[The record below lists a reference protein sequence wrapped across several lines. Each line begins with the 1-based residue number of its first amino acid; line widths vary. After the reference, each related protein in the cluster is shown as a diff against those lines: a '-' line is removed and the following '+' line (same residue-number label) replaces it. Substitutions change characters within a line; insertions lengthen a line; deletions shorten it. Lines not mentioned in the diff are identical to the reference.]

1 MQAPLEVKDEHS
13 SKLTSK
19 PPVVR
24 NPRACTVCRAAK
36 MKCVGAEDGQQQCQR
51 CKRTNVECVFE
62 KHRRGR
68 KPGSKL
74 SEASKM
80 LRRLEKGLNSAKL
93 KQAGETSMSS
103 VFSAVDSHSPQAE
116 SQFGGMLRPVDQ
128 YGASGNDSR
137 IYRLFSCLAYSTA
150 RSCGGGYAA
159 SGSRGDN
166 EEDRGDEKFP
176 AKLIRRE
183 NSFFRTILN
192 PEHKSPC
199 HPTVAP
205 QVSRNDLNSP
215 QQLRPAPLPAG
226 YQDPIT
232 AELITEDKAK
242 MLFDVIFLRLN
253 PFINLFDPQLH
264 SVDYV
269 RSKCPLLFTT
279 LIAAGCKFFE
289 PSLYKECLRLAHELA
304 VRAFAEGWKRVEVV
318 QAFACL
324 TYWREQ
330 DESPTWMY
338 IGYACRMAVE
348 LGLNTFV
355 AKPPTDETE
364 FQLLERRNRERAYL
378 VLFVHDRS
386 LSMQTGRHWMLPEDD
401 FIRHADT
408 WHERGGS
415 PMRCEDVIVAAF
427 IQLRRI
433 AAETTDMLHT
443 NRSLVDGGSGQVNI
457 DMALKNANAKL
468 SQWTTKWDHEM
479 RRANGES
486 FHFSFLNF
494 FCLYSS
500 LFLNSFGVQAD
511 ALPENRTNSHVR
523 ALSACFENALS
534 VLQIASKDFRD
545 LGVLRYGQET
555 TSVMTAYSAI
565 ILLKLLRRSDTHQGL
580 QSELPEGA
588 AREIHAAIIKTAEA
602 YNEAAHFSPSS
613 SSAAYHA
620 RFLWH
625 LIHMHR
631 TRRGAIRDR
640 PHHDPPVDLAVQRQQ
655 VSPSQTTPSPQDDP
669 RNMAPPYINYSILNP
684 QESYPSRESVNGNG
698 GVYGSA
704 NRGSAVLYPTQ
715 TAPNINDYTPAD
727 FNYYR
732 SMLFDL
738 GFGGDGQ
745 PVASTNDTL
754 HNVAY
759 GEGVNAHYTQYP
771 YGHTQPLGQNE
782 FMGS

>member
-1 MQAPLEVKDEHS
+1 MQAPPEVTDVEQHS
-13 SKLTSK
+13 SKSASK

-51 CKRTNVECVFE
+51 CRRTDVECVFE

-80 LRRLEKGLNSAKL
+80 LRRLEKGLNTAKL

-103 VFSAVDSHSPQAE
+103 VFPAADSHPPQAE
-116 SQFGGMLRPVDQ
+116 SQFGGILRPVDR
-128 YGASGNDSR
+128 YGAS
-137 IYRLFSCLAYSTA
+137 
-150 RSCGGGYAA
+150 A
-159 SGSRGDN
+159 SGGRSLDGD
-166 EEDRGDEKFP
+166 DEKFP

-192 PEHKSPC
+192 PEHKSPY
-199 HPTVAP
+199 HPAVTP
-205 QVSRNDLNSP
+205 QVPRSDSNSP
-215 QQLRPAPLPAG
+215 QQLRPAPLPTG
-226 YQDPIT
+226 YRDPIT
-232 AELITEDKAK
+232 AGLINEDKAK
-242 MLFDVIFLRLN
+242 MLFDAIFLRLN

-264 SVDYV
+264 SVNYV

-289 PSLYKECLRLAHELA
+289 PSLYKDCLHLAHELA
-304 VRAFAEGWKRVEVV
+304 VHAFAEGWKRVEVV

-324 TYWREQ
+324 TYWKEQ
-330 DESPTWMY
+330 DENRTWMY

-355 AKPPTDETE
+355 AKPPMNETD
-364 FQLLERRNRERAYL
+364 FQLLERRNRERTYL

-386 LSMQTGRHWMLPEDD
+386 LSMQTGRLWMLPEDD

-415 PMRCEDVIVAAF
+415 PIRCEDVVVAAF

-443 NRSLVDGGSGQVNI
+443 NRSIGDGGSGQVNI

-468 SQWTTKWDHEM
+468 SQWTTKWEHEM

-500 LFLNSFGVQAD
+500 LFLNSFGLQAE

-534 VLQIASKDFRD
+534 VLQIASKDFSD

-555 TSVMTAYSAI
+555 TTVMTAYSAI
-565 ILLKLLRRSDTHQGL
+565 ILLKLLRRSDTHPGL

-588 AREIHAAIIKTAEA
+588 AREIHTTIIRTAEA
-602 YNEAAHFSPSS
+602 YNEAAHFSPTSS
-613 SSAAYHA
+613 FAAYHA

-631 TRRGAIRDR
+631 TRVEAVRDR
-640 PHHDPPVDLAVQRQQ
+640 PHHDPSVDLAVQRQQ
-655 VSPSQTTPSPQDDP
+655 VSPSSQNDP
-669 RNMAPPYINYSILNP
+669 RNTMTPYINYSVLNP
-684 QESYPSRESVNGNG
+684 QESYPFRESANGNG
-698 GVYGSA
+698 GVYGPAS
-704 NRGSAVLYPTQ
+704 RGGVISNPNQ
-715 TAPNINDYTPAD
+715 TAPSINDYTTAD

-738 GFGGDGQ
+738 GFGGDEQ
-745 PVASTNDTL
+745 PAVSTHDSL
-754 HNVAY
+754 RNVTY
-759 GEGVNAHYTQYP
+759 GEGINTHYSQYP
-771 YGHTQPLGQNE
+771 YGHAQPLGQNE

>member
-1 MQAPLEVKDEHS
+1 MLNNTHPNWRRSLKPPFHARLSTPPLR
-13 SKLTSK
+13 SK

-51 CKRTNVECVFE
+51 CRRTNVDCVFE

-80 LRRLEKGLNSAKL
+80 LRRLEKGLNTAKL
-93 KQAGETSMSS
+93 KQAGETTMSS
-103 VFSAVDSHSPQAE
+103 VFPAADSHSPQAE
-116 SQFGGMLRPVDQ
+116 SQFGGMLRPVDR
-128 YGASGNDSR
+128 YGAS
-137 IYRLFSCLAYSTA
+137 
-150 RSCGGGYAA
+150 A
-159 SGSRGDN
+159 SGSRPLDGD
-166 EEDRGDEKFP
+166 DEKFP

-192 PEHKSPC
+192 PEHKSPY
-199 HPTVAP
+199 HPAVTP
-205 QVSRNDLNSP
+205 QVSRSDSDSP

-226 YQDPIT
+226 FRDPIT
-232 AELITEDKAK
+232 AELINEDKAK
-242 MLFDVIFLRLN
+242 MLFDAIFLRLN

-264 SVDYV
+264 SVNYV

-289 PSLYKECLRLAHELA
+289 PSLYKDCLRLANDLA
-304 VRAFAEGWKRVEVV
+304 GHAFSEGWKRVEVV

-324 TYWREQ
+324 TYWKEQ
-330 DESPTWMY
+330 DENRTWMY

-355 AKPPTDETE
+355 AKPPPNETD
-364 FQLLERRNRERAYL
+364 FQLLERRNRERTYL

-415 PMRCEDVIVAAF
+415 PIRCEDVIVAAF

-468 SQWTTKWDHEM
+468 SQWTTKWEHEM

-500 LFLNSFGVQAD
+500 LFLNSFGVQAE

-534 VLQIASKDFRD
+534 VLQIASKDFSD

-555 TSVMTAYSAI
+555 TTVMTAYSAI
-565 ILLKLLRRSDTHQGL
+565 ILLKARLVMCGKRSAHPHRSYYGVPIHIQVCNQNCLR
-580 QSELPEGA
+580 
-588 AREIHAAIIKTAEA
+588 
-602 YNEAAHFSPSS
+602 
-613 SSAAYHA
+613 
-620 RFLWH
+620 
-625 LIHMHR
+625 
-631 TRRGAIRDR
+631 
-640 PHHDPPVDLAVQRQQ
+640 VQRGK
-655 VSPSQTTPSPQDDP
+655 
-669 RNMAPPYINYSILNP
+669 SI
-684 QESYPSRESVNGNG
+684 QR
-698 GVYGSA
+698 
-704 NRGSAVLYPTQ
+704 
-715 TAPNINDYTPAD
+715 
-727 FNYYR
+727 
-732 SMLFDL
+732 
-738 GFGGDGQ
+738 
-745 PVASTNDTL
+745 
-754 HNVAY
+754 
-759 GEGVNAHYTQYP
+759 
-771 YGHTQPLGQNE
+771 
-782 FMGS
+782 

>member
-1 MQAPLEVKDEHS
+1 MPSRQPTYSPHS
-13 SKLTSK
+13 SKA
-19 PPVVR
+19 PVIR

-36 MKCVGAEDGQQQCQR
+36 MKCVGAEDGQKPCQR
-51 CKRTNVECVFE
+51 CKRTNVECIFE

-80 LRRLEKGLNSAKL
+80 LRRLEKGLNTAKL
-93 KQAGETSMSS
+93 KQANETSISS
-103 VFSAVDSHSPQAE
+103 VFPAVDSQSSQVE
-116 SQFGGMLRPVDQ
+116 TQFGTMIRPMDQ
-128 YGASGNDSR
+128 YSTSASGNRPSD
-137 IYRLFSCLAYSTA
+137 
-150 RSCGGGYAA
+150 
-159 SGSRGDN
+159 GDE
-166 EEDRGDEKFP
+166 EEDRSDEKFP

-192 PEHKSPC
+192 PEPKSPY
-199 HPTVAP
+199 PMAP
-205 QVSRNDLNSP
+205 QTTRCDLDSL
-215 QQLRPAPLPAG
+215 QLVRPAPLPAG
-226 YQDPIT
+226 FQDPIT
-232 AELITEDKAK
+232 AGLISEDKAK
-242 MLFDVIFLRLN
+242 MLFDAIFLRLN

-264 SVDYV
+264 SVNYV

-289 PSLYKECLRLAHELA
+289 PSLYKECLHLAHELA

-324 TYWREQ
+324 TYWKEQ
-330 DESPTWMY
+330 DDNRTWMY

-348 LGLNTFV
+348 IGLNRFL
-355 AKPPTDETE
+355 AKSPTNESE
-364 FQLLERRNRERAYL
+364 FQLLERRNRERTYL

-408 WHERGGS
+408 WHERGGT
-415 PMRCEDVIVAAF
+415 PIRCEDVIVAAF

-443 NRSLVDGGSGQVNI
+443 NRSLVDGGSGQINI

-468 SQWTTKWDHEM
+468 SQWTTKWEHEM

-511 ALPENRTNSHVR
+511 AAPASSLLAVIVVFHLR

-565 ILLKLLRRSDTHQGL
+565 FLLKLLRSSDANPGL

-588 AREIHAAIIKTAEA
+588 AREIHATIIRTAEA
-602 YNEAAHFSPSS
+602 YNEAAHLSPNSS
-613 SSAAYHA
+613 FAAYHA

-631 TRRGAIRDR
+631 SRPGAMKDR
-640 PHHDPPVDLAVQRQQ
+640 PHHENSLDLSIQSM
-655 VSPSQTTPSPQDDP
+655 VS
-669 RNMAPPYINYSILNP
+669 
-684 QESYPSRESVNGNG
+684 
-698 GVYGSA
+698 
-704 NRGSAVLYPTQ
+704 LYLRL
-715 TAPNINDYTPAD
+715 AIAD
-727 FNYYR
+727 SNC
-732 SMLFDL
+732 
-738 GFGGDGQ
+738 
-745 PVASTNDTL
+745 
-754 HNVAY
+754 
-759 GEGVNAHYTQYP
+759 
-771 YGHTQPLGQNE
+771 
-782 FMGS
+782 